1 MSDNNYELLV
11 CSETDIEQK
20 QTCDQRIL
28 TRQEFQHLA
37 TVPPIIAFIKNIAC
51 LQTQR
56 SYLND
61 IRQFSEFVGIQH
73 PDDYRQ
79 VKRAHAIA
87 WRDHLQAEGY
97 LVKAKNGEE
106 PIRKSYS
113 ATTIRR
119 KLAALSQLFNFY
131 CNCNSVDFNPIAG
144 ITRPKHNRTEGKTPA
159 ISDEQMKQLLD
170 APPTDTLKGIRDRAI
185 IATLGYHGLRRAEVV
200 ALLVRQY
207 SRRGGIKHFEVH
219 GKGGKVRY
227 VPVHQGAQ
235 ALIDS
240 YLHKAGHQ
248 EELDEPLFR
257 PITNNSTAAGL
268 RKPLNPNS
276 IYSDVVMRYARE
288 VGITLDTH
296 GFCVHSMRVTAATNA
311 KEHGASRRQVQQ
323 WLGHAD
329 PRTTELYLVDR
340 QQRAEESPS
349 YKVQY

>member
-1 MSDNNYELLV
+1 MSDKSYEVLV
-11 CSETDIEQK
+11 SSDSVIAQRTTGD
-20 QTCDQRIL
+20 RIL
-28 TRQEFQHLA
+28 TRQEFQNLA
-37 TVPPIIAFIKNIAC
+37 NVPPVIAFIKNIAC

-61 IRQFSEFVGIQH
+61 IRQFSEFEGIQH
-73 PDDYRQ
+73 PDEYRQ

-87 WRDHLQAEGY
+87 WRDHLQSEGY
-97 LVKAKNGEE
+97 IAKTKHGEE